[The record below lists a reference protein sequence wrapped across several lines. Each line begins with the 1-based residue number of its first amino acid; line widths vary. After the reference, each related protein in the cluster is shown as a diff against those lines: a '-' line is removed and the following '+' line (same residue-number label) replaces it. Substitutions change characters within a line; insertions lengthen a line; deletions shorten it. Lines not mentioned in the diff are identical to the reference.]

1 MVQNYATIGTDGMRP
16 VVWGLGLSPEAAE
29 EDAREQLQALGE
41 ACAEELVTV
50 PVTEEQARR
59 VEEGEV
65 STKALGL
72 ALPEAWLAELQ
83 RK

>member
-1 MVQNYATIGTDGMRP
+1 MAQNYATIGTDGTRP
-16 VVWGLGLSPEAAE
+16 VVWGLGLSPEASEAN
-29 EDAREQLQALGE
+29 AREQLQALGDGCE
-41 ACAEELVTV
+41 EELVTV
-50 PVTEEQARR
+50 PITEAQAQR

-72 ALPEAWLAELQ
+72 ALPEAWLAGLQ